1 MTEQIKK
8 KLQDEIDA
16 LEHEL
21 SHELPKE
28 LKKAVALGDLSEN
41 AEYHMAK
48 QRQEFVKARLRQLGR
63 RLADLS
69 LINMNN
75 IPKDKVGLG
84 SNVKVYDNEKGEE
97 IEYKL
102 VTSEESDVA
111 AGKIST
117 TSPIGRALLNK
128 KVGDTATVVTPNG
141 KREMDIL
148 SLSTIH
154 DEPADEQTSDDVDQ
168 RFRQCLREAA
178 ASHRQPHGSGANQS
192 QLPDLSGAGDRHG
205 CRISIWLR
213 ERREPGSPVLLRR
226 AGHFRSRIL

>member
-1 MTEQIKK
+1 MQEQIKK
-8 KLQDEIDA
+8 KLQDEMNL

-21 SHELPKE
+21 NHELPKE

-75 IPKDKVGLG
+75 IPKDKIGLG
-84 SNVKVYDNEKGEE
+84 STVRVYDNDKNEE
-97 IEYKL
+97 VKFQL

-128 KVGDTATVVTPNG
+128 KVGDTAIIITPNG
-141 KREMDIL
+141 KREMEVL
-148 SLSTIH
+148 SLTTIH
-154 DEPADEQTSDDVDQ
+154 DEVGT
-168 RFRQCLREAA
+168 
-178 ASHRQPHGSGANQS
+178 G
-192 QLPDLSGAGDRHG
+192 
-205 CRISIWLR
+205 
-213 ERREPGSPVLLRR
+213 
-226 AGHFRSRIL
+226 

>member
-1 MTEQIKK
+1 MQEQIKK
-8 KLQDEIDA
+8 KLQDEMNL

-21 SHELPKE
+21 NHELPKE

-75 IPKDKVGLG
+75 IPKDKIGLG
-84 SNVKVYDNEKGEE
+84 STVRVYDNDKNEE
-97 IEYKL
+97 VKFQL

-128 KVGDTATVVTPNG
+128 KVGDTAVIVTPNG
-141 KREMDIL
+141 KREMEVL
-148 SLSTIH
+148 SLTTIH
-154 DEPADEQTSDDVDQ
+154 DEVGTE
-168 RFRQCLREAA
+168 
-178 ASHRQPHGSGANQS
+178 
-192 QLPDLSGAGDRHG
+192 
-205 CRISIWLR
+205 
-213 ERREPGSPVLLRR
+213 
-226 AGHFRSRIL
+226 

>member
-1 MTEQIKK
+1 MPEQIKK
-8 KLQDEIDA
+8 KLQEEISA

-28 LKKAVALGDLSEN
+28 LKRAVALGDLSEN

-63 RLADLS
+63 RLAELS
-69 LINMNN
+69 LINLAN

-84 SNVKVYDNEKGEE
+84 SIVKVYDNHKDEE

-128 KVGDTATVVTPNG
+128 KVGDTAVVVTPNG
-141 KREMDIL
+141 KREMEVL
-148 SLSTIH
+148 SLTTIH
-154 DEPADEQTSDDVDQ
+154 DGA
-168 RFRQCLREAA
+168 EA
-178 ASHRQPHGSGANQS
+178 S
-192 QLPDLSGAGDRHG
+192 
-205 CRISIWLR
+205 
-213 ERREPGSPVLLRR
+213 
-226 AGHFRSRIL
+226 